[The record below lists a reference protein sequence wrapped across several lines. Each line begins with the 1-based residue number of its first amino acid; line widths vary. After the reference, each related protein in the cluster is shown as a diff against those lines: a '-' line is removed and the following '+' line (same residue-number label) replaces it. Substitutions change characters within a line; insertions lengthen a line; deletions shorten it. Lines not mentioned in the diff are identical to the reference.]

1 MAEVAAADFK
11 KSSWLAKILPK
22 RLTMGFGVAVCIAVL
37 ITEVIFLIPAAY
49 FWHQSN
55 QADAIEEVRQAW
67 YHASDP
73 AAFLTATQKNRL
85 GERMVRDGL
94 LLGGVVYDGAGEPL
108 AVFGERPVLDMNI
121 ARLSGVAIQPS
132 PTSPALDVHLSP
144 EQTGLSHH
152 LIVRLP
158 SGPIEATTLAE
169 VQNFALSVLFI
180 AGFTAL
186 LFILASVFLVIKP
199 LRAINDALRHAV
211 ENPDKA
217 DAFQLKMERRDELGQ
232 IANSLNMLLTS
243 VSVVYQDELAAIE
256 DAIDGFG
263 FGIVQYD
270 YEGRVVAANPSAI
283 ELFKVADFNALR
295 KMNRNCA
302 APLGTRKAE
311 PEPILD
317 VLGDTREPILLT
329 IHTEFGYFTAMAYCV
344 SIRRKDGS
352 ILRQFAAI
360 MPMDD
365 ILHKSRKAITDA
377 NKVMAENRKLS
388 IEAQEMRRLFESCL
402 CLLEQSTHEPSQI
415 EEAILPDRILNAWY
429 SEALRDEL
437 VSGRLEH
444 GLLPGIRGEP
454 EAVRAV
460 LRQAM
465 LLVYSQT
472 SAERP
477 TLKVDAEHLD
487 EKRMNFIISDK
498 SSRRTG
504 SGGKRKKGVD
514 PTLPRA
520 ALVAAL
526 AHAGGSFGGLE
537 FREGKAEL
545 KFTLS
550 KGSLIAE
557 GVELLKSA

>member
-1 MAEVAAADFK
+1 MAAGDFK
-11 KSSWLAKILPK
+11 KSSWLVKVLPK
-22 RLTMGFGVAVCIAVL
+22 RLTTGFGAVVCIAVL
-37 ITEVIFLIPAAY
+37 VTEVMFLIPAAY

-73 AAFLTATQKNRL
+73 AAFLTATQKTRL

-121 ARLSGVAIQPS
+121 ARLSGIAVQPS
-132 PTSPALDVHLSP
+132 PSSPALDVHLSP
-144 EQTGLSHH
+144 QQTGLSHH

-158 SGPIEATTLAE
+158 VGPIEATTVAE
-169 VQNFALSVLFI
+169 VRNFALSVLFI

-186 LFILASVFLVIKP
+186 LFILASIFLVIKP

-211 ENPDKA
+211 ENPDGA
-217 DAFQLKMERRDELGQ
+217 DAFKLKMERRDELGQ
-232 IANSLNMLLTS
+232 IATSLNMLLTS
-243 VSVVYQDELAAIE
+243 VSVVYQDELSAIE
-256 DAIDGFG
+256 NAIDGFG
-263 FGIVQYD
+263 FGIIQYD
-270 YEGRVVAANPSAI
+270 HEGRVVAGNPSAI
-283 ELFKVADFNALR
+283 EMFKVADFNALR

-302 APLGTRKAE
+302 APLGARKAK
-311 PEPILD
+311 PKPILT

-365 ILHKSRKAITDA
+365 ILHQSRKAITDA
-377 NKVMAENRKLS
+377 NKVTEENRKLS
-388 IEAQEMRRLFESCL
+388 VEAQELRRQFEACL
-402 CLLEQSTHEPSQI
+402 CLLEQRDHEPSQI

-429 SEALRDEL
+429 NEALRDDL

-454 EAVRAV
+454 DAVRSV

-477 TLKVDAEHLD
+477 VLKVEAEHLD

-498 SSRRTG
+498 SGGRSGG
-504 SGGKRKKGVD
+504 SGTRKKGID

-520 ALVAAL
+520 ALLAAL

-537 FREGKAEL
+537 MYQGKPEL

-550 KGSLIAE
+550 KGNLVAE
-557 GVELLKSA
+557 GLELLKTA

>member
-1 MAEVAAADFK
+1 MAAADFK
-11 KSSWLAKILPK
+11 KSSWLVQILPK
-22 RLTMGFGVAVCIAVL
+22 RLTMGFGAAVCIAVL
-37 ITEVIFLIPAAY
+37 ITEIIFMIPAAY

-55 QADAIEEVRQAW
+55 QEDAIEEVRQAW

-73 AAFLTATQKNRL
+73 AAFLTATEKTRL

-94 LLGGVVYDGAGEPL
+94 LLGGVVYDGAGDPL
-108 AVFGERPVLDMNI
+108 AVFGERPVLDMTI
-121 ARLSGVAIQPS
+121 ARLSGVSIQPS
-132 PTSPALDVHLSP
+132 PTSPAIDVHFAP

-158 SGPIEATTLAE
+158 TDPIEATTFTE
-169 VQNFALSVLFI
+169 VKNFALSVLFI

-186 LFILASVFLVIKP
+186 LFILASLFLVIKP
-199 LRAINDALRHAV
+199 LRAINNALRHAV
-211 ENPDKA
+211 ENPDGA
-217 DAFQLKMERRDELGQ
+217 DAFQLKMLRRDELGQ
-232 IANSLNMLLTS
+232 IATSLNMLLTS
-243 VSVVYQDELAAIE
+243 VSVVYQDELSAIE
-256 DAIDGFG
+256 NAIDGFG
-263 FGIVQYD
+263 FGIIQYD
-270 YEGRVVAANPSAI
+270 HEGRVVAANPTAI

-302 APLGTRKAE
+302 APLGARQAE
-311 PEPILD
+311 PQPILD

-329 IHTEFGYFTAMAYCV
+329 IHTEFGFFTAMAYCV
-344 SIRRKDGS
+344 SIKRNDGS

-377 NKVMAENRKLS
+377 NKVMAENHRLS
-388 IEAQEMRRLFESCL
+388 VEAQEMRRQFEACL
-402 CLLEQSTHEPSQI
+402 CLLEHQGKQEATHV

-429 SEALRDEL
+429 NEALRDDL

-454 EAVRAV
+454 DAVRAV

-465 LLVYSQT
+465 LLVYSQCQ
-472 SAERP
+472 ADRP

-487 EKRMNFIISDK
+487 EKRMNFIITDK
-498 SSRRTG
+498 TKER
-504 SGGKRKKGVD
+504 SGVSAKRKKGVD

-526 AHAGGSFGGLE
+526 ARADGSFGSFE

-550 KGSLIAE
+550 KGNLIAE
-557 GVELLKSA
+557 GVELLRTAS

>member
-1 MAEVAAADFK
+1 MAAADFK
-11 KSSWLAKILPK
+11 KTSWLVRLLPK
-22 RLTMGFGVAVCIAVL
+22 RLTMGLGVAVCIAVF
-37 ITEVIFLIPAAY
+37 ITEIIFLIPAAY

-73 AAFLTATQKNRL
+73 AAFLTARHKTRL

-94 LLGGVVYDGAGEPL
+94 LLGGVVFDSAGEPL
-108 AVFGERPVLDMNI
+108 AVFGERPMLDMNI
-121 ARLSGVAIQPS
+121 ARLSGVSVQPS
-132 PTSPALDVHLSP
+132 PSSPALDVHLSP

-158 SGPIEATTLAE
+158 TAAIEAKTLAE
-169 VQNFALSVLFI
+169 VQSFALSVLFI

-186 LFILASVFLVIKP
+186 LFILASLFLVIRP
-199 LRAINDALRHAV
+199 LRAINDSLRQAV
-211 ENPDKA
+211 DNPDGA
-217 DAFQLKMERRDELGQ
+217 DAFQLRMGRRDELGQ
-232 IANSLNMLLTS
+232 IAKSLNMLLTS
-243 VSVVYQDELAAIE
+243 VSVVYQDELLAIKT
-256 DAIDGFG
+256 AIDGFG
-263 FGIVQYD
+263 FGIIQYD
-270 YEGRVVAANPSAI
+270 YDGRVVAANPSAV
-283 ELFKVADFNALR
+283 EMFKVTDFNALR

-302 APLGTRKAE
+302 APLGARKAE
-311 PEPILD
+311 PQPILT
-317 VLGDTREPILLT
+317 VLGDSREPILLT

-352 ILRQFAAI
+352 IVRQFAAI

-365 ILHKSRKAITDA
+365 ILHTSRKAITDA
-377 NKVMAENRKLS
+377 NKVVAHNQKLTV
-388 IEAQEMRRLFESCL
+388 EAREMRRLFESCL
-402 CLLEQSTHEPSQI
+402 CILELSNYEPSQI
-415 EEAILPDRILNAWY
+415 EEAVLPDRILNAWY
-429 SEALRDEL
+429 NEALSDDL

-444 GLLPGIRGEP
+444 GLLPGVRGEP
-454 EAVRAV
+454 EAIRTV

-477 TLKVDAEHLD
+477 VLKVEAEHLD
-487 EKRMNFIISDK
+487 EKRINLIISDK
-498 SSRRTG
+498 SRQVAGSSGIRR
-504 SGGKRKKGVD
+504 KGVD

-526 AHAGGSFGGLE
+526 KHAGGSFGALE
-537 FREGKAEL
+537 MHEGRAEL
-545 KFTLS
+545 KFSLS
-550 KGSLIAE
+550 KGNLVAE